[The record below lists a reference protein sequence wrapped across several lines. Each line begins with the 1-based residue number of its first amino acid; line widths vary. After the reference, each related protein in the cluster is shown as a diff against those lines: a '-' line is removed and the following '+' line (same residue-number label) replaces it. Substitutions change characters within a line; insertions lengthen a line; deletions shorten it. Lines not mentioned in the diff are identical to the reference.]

1 MNVEIQTANDIVQ
14 IEAEQDDRL
23 LSILN
28 EETQPTPPHENLPPQ
43 AYCPICQC
51 DTLQVIEIAE
61 GDAGRGV
68 FKYVCLDC
76 GTEFY
81 LLEDKVACAFR
92 NINNSVDEIEN
103 LTKKINYHSE
113 KIKGVENEY

>member
-1 MNVEIQTANDIVQ
+1 MNIEIQTANDVIKL
-14 IEAEQDDRL
+14 EAEQDERL
-23 LSILN
+23 LNMLNDEILPKTAN
-28 EETQPTPPHENLPPQ
+28 ENLPPQ

-68 FKYVCLDC
+68 FKYVCMDC

-81 LLEDKVACAFR
+81 LLEDKIASAFR
-92 NINNSVDEIEN
+92 NINNSIDEIEN
-103 LTKKINYHSE
+103 ANNRIKYHNE
-113 KIKGVENEY
+113 ILKGVTHEL

>member
-1 MNVEIQTANDIVQ
+1 MNIEIQTANDIVQ
-14 IEAEQDDRL
+14 LEAEQDDRL

-28 EETQPTPPHENLPPQ
+28 EEIQPNTAETNLPPQ

-81 LLEDKVACAFR
+81 LLEDKGACAFR

-103 LTKKINYHSE
+103 LTRRINYHNE
-113 KIKGVENEY
+113 KIQGG